1 MKRRLSFASI
11 RKYFFHSF
19 LWRWSFAAFILAVPT
34 LHGQNFP
41 YPPGNFDISITLGC
55 DCSCCCDTNHPATNN
70 PIGLFL
76 STNRITGVSASG
88 DTGESDPE
96 DALEDALKTFPAD
109 RILVFTHGG
118 GEQRYREDVD
128 AGSLERRFGIP
139 VSQSTI

>member
-1 MKRRLSFASI
+1 MGRAQLVRLLVLTSEPISADQLRTALPGDADPADAEVMVVAPALQDSALRFWMSDAD
-11 RKYFFHSF
+11 
-19 LWRWSFAAFILAVPT
+19 AAIARAEEVRAESVE
-34 LHGQNFP
+34 N
-41 YPPGNFDISITLGC
+41 LGE
-55 DCSCCCDTNHPATNN
+55 A
-70 PIGLFL
+70 
-76 STNRITGVSASG
+76 GVSASG